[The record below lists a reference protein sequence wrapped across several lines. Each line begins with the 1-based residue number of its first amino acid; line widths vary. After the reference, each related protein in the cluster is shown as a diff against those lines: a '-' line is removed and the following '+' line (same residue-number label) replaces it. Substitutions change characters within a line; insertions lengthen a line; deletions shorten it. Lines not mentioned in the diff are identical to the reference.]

1 MLSVEQLYVNY
12 GEKEILHDVD
22 LQVDQEEIVM
32 IVGESGSGKSTLVR
46 SIMGLLGEEGHI
58 TKGNIVFQGVNL
70 CQLNKKQYREL
81 RGSRIAMV
89 FQQPESSFDPTQTIH
104 RQFYEAMNVHR
115 KVNVQEAKQT
125 AKSLL
130 GMLGFRE
137 PETILSKYPFE
148 LSGGMNQ
155 RVAIALA
162 MILNP
167 QLLLADEP
175 TSALDVTVQA
185 QCVKE
190 MMDLR
195 QHLGTTI
202 IIVTHN
208 MGVVSHM
215 ADKVA
220 VMYAGSIVEYGSKA
234 DVLNHPK
241 HPYTKALIASIPQIG
256 GTIPKGIPGQPPAFG
271 EVFTGC
277 SFSPRCSL
285 CDNICTH
292 EKPVMH
298 SGENGHAVFCHK
310 CLSEV

>member
-22 LQVDQEEIVM
+22 LQVAQEEIVM

-115 KVNVQEAKQT
+115 KVNVQEAEQT

-148 LSGGMNQ
+148 LSGGMAQ
-155 RVAIALA
+155 RVAIVNEPAF
-162 MILNP
+162 
-167 QLLLADEP
+167 LLADEP
-175 TSALDVTVQA
+175 TSALDVVVQK
-185 QCVKE
+185 QTLDVILD
-190 MMDLR
+190 MR
-195 QHLGTTI
+195 QKLHMTMLM
-202 IIVTHN
+202 VTHN
-208 MGVVSHM
+208 MGVVAYM
-215 ADKVA
+215 ADKVG
-220 VMYAGSIVEYGSKA
+220 VMHHGHLVEWGKKTE
-234 DVLNHPK
+234 LLKNPQ
-241 HPYTKALIASIPQIG
+241 HPYTRELIRAIPTMNGILPQYQETPQMKGWKNKVWYSETHWALM
-256 GTIPKGIPGQPPAFG
+256 
-271 EVFTGC
+271 V
-277 SFSPRCSL
+277 
-285 CDNICTH
+285 
-292 EKPVMH
+292 
-298 SGENGHAVFCHK
+298 
-310 CLSEV
+310 

>member
-22 LQVDQEEIVM
+22 LQVAQEEIVM

-115 KVNVQEAKQT
+115 KVNVQEAEQT

-148 LSGGMNQ
+148 LSGGMAQ
-155 RVAIALA
+155 RVALVNEPAF
-162 MILNP
+162 
-167 QLLLADEP
+167 LLADEP
-175 TSALDVTVQA
+175 TSALDVVVQK
-185 QCVKE
+185 QTLD
-190 MMDLR
+190 MILDMR
-195 QHLGTTI
+195 QKLHMTMLM
-202 IIVTHN
+202 VTHN
-208 MGVVSHM
+208 MGVVAYM
-215 ADKVA
+215 ADKVG
-220 VMYAGSIVEYGSKA
+220 VMHHGHLVEWGKKTE
-234 DVLNHPK
+234 LLKNPQ
-241 HPYTKALIASIPQIG
+241 HPYTRELIRAIPTMNGILPQYQETPQMKGWKNKVWYSETHWALMA
-256 GTIPKGIPGQPPAFG
+256 
-271 EVFTGC
+271 
-277 SFSPRCSL
+277 
-285 CDNICTH
+285 
-292 EKPVMH
+292 
-298 SGENGHAVFCHK
+298 
-310 CLSEV
+310 

>member
-22 LQVDQEEIVM
+22 LQVAQEEIVM

-115 KVNVQEAKQT
+115 KVNVQEAEQT

-148 LSGGMNQ
+148 LSGGMAQ

-162 MILNP
+162 VVNEP
-167 QLLLADEP
+167 AFLLADEP
-175 TSALDVTVQA
+175 TSALDVVVQK
-185 QCVKE
+185 QTLD
-190 MMDLR
+190 MR
-195 QHLGTTI
+195 QKLHMTMLM
-202 IIVTHN
+202 VTHN
-208 MGVVSHM
+208 MGVVAYM
-215 ADKVA
+215 ADKVG
-220 VMYAGSIVEYGSKA
+220 VMHHGHLVEWGKKTE
-234 DVLNHPK
+234 LLKNPQ
-241 HPYTKALIASIPQIG
+241 HPYTRELIRAIPTMNGILPQYQETPQMNGWKNKVWYSETHWALMA
-256 GTIPKGIPGQPPAFG
+256 
-271 EVFTGC
+271 
-277 SFSPRCSL
+277 
-285 CDNICTH
+285 
-292 EKPVMH
+292 
-298 SGENGHAVFCHK
+298 
-310 CLSEV
+310 

>member
-115 KVNVQEAKQT
+115 KINVREAEQT

-148 LSGGMNQ
+148 LSGGMAQ

-162 MILNP
+162 VVNEP
-167 QLLLADEP
+167 AFLLADEP
-175 TSALDVTVQA
+175 TSALDVVVQK
-185 QCVKE
+185 QTLD
-190 MMDLR
+190 MILDMR
-195 QHLGTTI
+195 QKLHMTMLM
-202 IIVTHN
+202 VTHN
-208 MGVVSHM
+208 MGVVAYM
-215 ADKVA
+215 ADKVG
-220 VMYAGSIVEYGSKA
+220 VMHHGHQVEWGKKTE
-234 DVLNHPK
+234 LLKNPQ
-241 HPYTKALIASIPQIG
+241 HPYTRELIRAIPTMNGILPQYQETPQMKGWKNKVWYSETHWALMA
-256 GTIPKGIPGQPPAFG
+256 
-271 EVFTGC
+271 
-277 SFSPRCSL
+277 
-285 CDNICTH
+285 
-292 EKPVMH
+292 
-298 SGENGHAVFCHK
+298 
-310 CLSEV
+310 

>member
-22 LQVDQEEIVM
+22 LQVAQEEIVM

-115 KVNVQEAKQT
+115 KVNVQEAEHT

-148 LSGGMNQ
+148 LSGGMAQ

-162 MILNP
+162 VVNEP
-167 QLLLADEP
+167 AFLLADEP
-175 TSALDVTVQA
+175 TSALDVVVQK
-185 QCVKE
+185 QTLD
-190 MMDLR
+190 MILDMR
-195 QHLGTTI
+195 QKLHMTMLM
-202 IIVTHN
+202 VTHN
-208 MGVVSHM
+208 MGVVAYM
-215 ADKVA
+215 ADKVG
-220 VMYAGSIVEYGSKA
+220 VMHHGHLVEWGKKTE
-234 DVLNHPK
+234 LLKNPQ
-241 HPYTKALIASIPQIG
+241 HPYTRELIRAIPTMNGILPQYQETPQMKGWKNKVWYSETHWALMA
-256 GTIPKGIPGQPPAFG
+256 
-271 EVFTGC
+271 
-277 SFSPRCSL
+277 
-285 CDNICTH
+285 
-292 EKPVMH
+292 
-298 SGENGHAVFCHK
+298 
-310 CLSEV
+310 

>member
-22 LQVDQEEIVM
+22 LQVAQEEIVM

-115 KVNVQEAKQT
+115 KVNVQEAEQT

-148 LSGGMNQ
+148 LSGGMAQ

-162 MILNP
+162 VVNEP
-167 QLLLADEP
+167 AFLLADEP
-175 TSALDVTVQA
+175 TSALDVVVQK
-185 QCVKE
+185 QTLDVILD
-190 MMDLR
+190 MR
-195 QHLGTTI
+195 QKLHMTMLM
-202 IIVTHN
+202 VTHN
-208 MGVVSHM
+208 MGVVAYM
-215 ADKVA
+215 ADKVG
-220 VMYAGSIVEYGSKA
+220 VMHQGHLVEWGKKTE
-234 DVLNHPK
+234 LLKNPQ
-241 HPYTKALIASIPQIG
+241 HPYTRELIRAIPTMNGILPQYQETPQMKGWKNKVWYSETHWALMA
-256 GTIPKGIPGQPPAFG
+256 
-271 EVFTGC
+271 
-277 SFSPRCSL
+277 
-285 CDNICTH
+285 
-292 EKPVMH
+292 
-298 SGENGHAVFCHK
+298 
-310 CLSEV
+310 

>member
-22 LQVDQEEIVM
+22 LQVAQEEIVM

-115 KVNVQEAKQT
+115 KVNVREAEQT

-148 LSGGMNQ
+148 LSGGMAQ

-162 MILNP
+162 VVNEP
-167 QLLLADEP
+167 AFLLADEP
-175 TSALDVTVQA
+175 TSALDVVVQK
-185 QCVKE
+185 QTLD
-190 MMDLR
+190 MILDMR
-195 QHLGTTI
+195 QKLHMTMLM
-202 IIVTHN
+202 VTHN
-208 MGVVSHM
+208 MGVVAYM
-215 ADKVA
+215 ADKVG
-220 VMYAGSIVEYGSKA
+220 VVHYGHLVEWGKKTE
-234 DVLNHPK
+234 LLKNPQ
-241 HPYTKALIASIPQIG
+241 HPYTRELIRAIPTMNGILPQYQETPQMKGWKNKVWYSETHWALMA
-256 GTIPKGIPGQPPAFG
+256 
-271 EVFTGC
+271 
-277 SFSPRCSL
+277 
-285 CDNICTH
+285 
-292 EKPVMH
+292 
-298 SGENGHAVFCHK
+298 
-310 CLSEV
+310 

>member
-22 LQVDQEEIVM
+22 FQVDQEEIVM

-115 KVNVQEAKQT
+115 KINVREAAQT

-148 LSGGMNQ
+148 LSGGMAQ

-162 MILNP
+162 VVNEP
-167 QLLLADEP
+167 AFLLADEP
-175 TSALDVTVQA
+175 TSALDVVVQK
-185 QCVKE
+185 QTLD
-190 MMDLR
+190 MILDMR
-195 QHLGTTI
+195 QKLHMTMLM
-202 IIVTHN
+202 VTHN
-208 MGVVSHM
+208 MGVVAYM
-215 ADKVA
+215 ADKVG
-220 VMYAGSIVEYGSKA
+220 VMHHGHLVEWGKKTE
-234 DVLNHPK
+234 LLKNPQ
-241 HPYTKALIASIPQIG
+241 HPYTRELIRAIP
-256 GTIPKGIPGQPPAFG
+256 TDRKS
-271 EVFTGC
+271 V
-277 SFSPRCSL
+277 
-285 CDNICTH
+285 
-292 EKPVMH
+292 V
-298 SGENGHAVFCHK
+298 
-310 CLSEV
+310 

>member
-22 LQVDQEEIVM
+22 FQVAQEEIVM

-115 KVNVQEAKQT
+115 KVNVQEAEQT

-137 PETILSKYPFE
+137 TETILSKYPFE

-277 SFSPRCSL
+277 SFSPRCSF

>member
-22 LQVDQEEIVM
+22 LQVAQEEIVM

-115 KVNVQEAKQT
+115 KVNVREAEQT

-148 LSGGMNQ
+148 LSGGMAQ

-162 MILNP
+162 VVNEP
-167 QLLLADEP
+167 AFLLADEP
-175 TSALDVTVQA
+175 TSALDVVVQK
-185 QCVKE
+185 QTLDVILD
-190 MMDLR
+190 MR
-195 QHLGTTI
+195 QKLHMTMLM
-202 IIVTHN
+202 VTHN
-208 MGVVSHM
+208 MGV
-215 ADKVA
+215 KVG
-220 VMYAGSIVEYGSKA
+220 VMHHGHLVEWGKKTE
-234 DVLNHPK
+234 LLKNPQ
-241 HPYTKALIASIPQIG
+241 HPYTRELIRAIPTMNGILPQYQETPQMKGWKNKVWYSETHWALMA
-256 GTIPKGIPGQPPAFG
+256 
-271 EVFTGC
+271 
-277 SFSPRCSL
+277 
-285 CDNICTH
+285 
-292 EKPVMH
+292 
-298 SGENGHAVFCHK
+298 
-310 CLSEV
+310 

>member
-22 LQVDQEEIVM
+22 LQVAQEEIVM

-115 KVNVQEAKQT
+115 KVNVQEAEQT

-148 LSGGMNQ
+148 LSGGMAQ

-162 MILNP
+162 VVNEP
-167 QLLLADEP
+167 AFLLADEP
-175 TSALDVTVQA
+175 TSALDVVVQK
-185 QCVKE
+185 QTLD
-190 MMDLR
+190 MILDMR
-195 QHLGTTI
+195 QKLHMTMLM
-202 IIVTHN
+202 VTHN
-208 MGVVSHM
+208 MGVVAYM
-215 ADKVA
+215 ADKVG
-220 VMYAGSIVEYGSKA
+220 VMYHGHLVEWGKKTE
-234 DVLNHPK
+234 LLKNPQ
-241 HPYTKALIASIPQIG
+241 HPYTRELIRAIPTMNGILPQYQETPQMKGWKNKVWYSETHWALMA
-256 GTIPKGIPGQPPAFG
+256 
-271 EVFTGC
+271 
-277 SFSPRCSL
+277 
-285 CDNICTH
+285 
-292 EKPVMH
+292 
-298 SGENGHAVFCHK
+298 
-310 CLSEV
+310 

>member
-22 LQVDQEEIVM
+22 LQVAQEEIVM

-89 FQQPESSFDPTQTIH
+89 FQQPIH

-115 KVNVQEAKQT
+115 KVNVREAEQT

-148 LSGGMNQ
+148 LSGGMAQ

-162 MILNP
+162 VVNEP
-167 QLLLADEP
+167 AFLLDDEP
-175 TSALDVTVQA
+175 TSALDVVVQK
-185 QCVKE
+185 QTLDVILD
-190 MMDLR
+190 MR
-195 QHLGTTI
+195 QKLHMTMLM
-202 IIVTHN
+202 VTHN
-208 MGVVSHM
+208 MGVVAYM
-215 ADKVA
+215 ADKVG
-220 VMYAGSIVEYGSKA
+220 VMHHGHLVEWGKKTE
-234 DVLNHPK
+234 LLKNPQ
-241 HPYTKALIASIPQIG
+241 HPYTRELIRAIPTMNGILPQYQETPQMKGWKNKVWYSETHWALMA
-256 GTIPKGIPGQPPAFG
+256 
-271 EVFTGC
+271 
-277 SFSPRCSL
+277 
-285 CDNICTH
+285 
-292 EKPVMH
+292 
-298 SGENGHAVFCHK
+298 
-310 CLSEV
+310 

>member
-22 LQVDQEEIVM
+22 LQVAQEEIVM

-115 KVNVQEAKQT
+115 KVNVREAEQT

-137 PETILSKYPFE
+137 TETILSKYPFE
-148 LSGGMNQ
+148 LSGGMRFCWLMSL
-155 RVAIALA
+155 RV
-162 MILNP
+162 P
-167 QLLLADEP
+167 
-175 TSALDVTVQA
+175 
-185 QCVKE
+185 
-190 MMDLR
+190 
-195 QHLGTTI
+195 
-202 IIVTHN
+202 
-208 MGVVSHM
+208 
-215 ADKVA
+215 
-220 VMYAGSIVEYGSKA
+220 
-234 DVLNHPK
+234 
-241 HPYTKALIASIPQIG
+241 
-256 GTIPKGIPGQPPAFG
+256 
-271 EVFTGC
+271 
-277 SFSPRCSL
+277 
-285 CDNICTH
+285 
-292 EKPVMH
+292 
-298 SGENGHAVFCHK
+298 
-310 CLSEV
+310 

>member
-22 LQVDQEEIVM
+22 LQVAQEEIVM

-115 KVNVQEAKQT
+115 KVNVQEAEQT

-148 LSGGMNQ
+148 LSGGMAQ

-162 MILNP
+162 VVN
-167 QLLLADEP
+167 EP
-175 TSALDVTVQA
+175 TSALDVVVQK
-185 QCVKE
+185 QTLD
-190 MMDLR
+190 MILDMR
-195 QHLGTTI
+195 QKLHMTMLM
-202 IIVTHN
+202 VTHN
-208 MGVVSHM
+208 MGVVAYM
-215 ADKVA
+215 ADKVG
-220 VMYAGSIVEYGSKA
+220 VMHHGHLVEWGKKTE
-234 DVLNHPK
+234 LLKNPQ
-241 HPYTKALIASIPQIG
+241 HPYTRELIRAIPTMNGILPQYQETPQMKGWKNKVWYSETHWALMA
-256 GTIPKGIPGQPPAFG
+256 
-271 EVFTGC
+271 
-277 SFSPRCSL
+277 
-285 CDNICTH
+285 
-292 EKPVMH
+292 
-298 SGENGHAVFCHK
+298 
-310 CLSEV
+310 

>member
-22 LQVDQEEIVM
+22 LQVAQEEIVM

-115 KVNVQEAKQT
+115 KVNVREAERT

-148 LSGGMNQ
+148 LSGGMAQ

-162 MILNP
+162 VVNEP
-167 QLLLADEP
+167 AFLLADEP
-175 TSALDVTVQA
+175 VQKQTLDVILD
-185 QCVKE
+185 
-190 MMDLR
+190 MR
-195 QHLGTTI
+195 QKLHTTMLM
-202 IIVTHN
+202 VTHN
-208 MGVVSHM
+208 MGVVAYM
-215 ADKVA
+215 ADKVG
-220 VMYAGSIVEYGSKA
+220 VMHHGHLVEWGKKTE
-234 DVLNHPK
+234 LLKNPQ
-241 HPYTKALIASIPQIG
+241 HPYTRELIRAIPTMNGILPQYQETPQMKGWKNKVWYSETHWALMAER
-256 GTIPKGIPGQPPAFG
+256 A
-271 EVFTGC
+271 
-277 SFSPRCSL
+277 
-285 CDNICTH
+285 
-292 EKPVMH
+292 
-298 SGENGHAVFCHK
+298 
-310 CLSEV
+310 

>member
-22 LQVDQEEIVM
+22 LQVAQEEIVM

-115 KVNVQEAKQT
+115 KVNVQEAEQT

-148 LSGGMNQ
+148 LSGGMAQ

-162 MILNP
+162 VVNEP
-167 QLLLADEP
+167 AFLLVDEP
-175 TSALDVTVQA
+175 TSALDVVVQK
-185 QCVKE
+185 QTLD
-190 MMDLR
+190 MILDMR
-195 QHLGTTI
+195 QKLHMTMLM
-202 IIVTHN
+202 VTHN
-208 MGVVSHM
+208 MGVVAYM
-215 ADKVA
+215 ADKVG
-220 VMYAGSIVEYGSKA
+220 VMHNGHLVEWGKKTE
-234 DVLNHPK
+234 LLKNPQ
-241 HPYTKALIASIPQIG
+241 HPYTRELIRAIPTMNGILPQYQETPQMKGWKNKVWYSETHWALMA
-256 GTIPKGIPGQPPAFG
+256 
-271 EVFTGC
+271 
-277 SFSPRCSL
+277 
-285 CDNICTH
+285 
-292 EKPVMH
+292 
-298 SGENGHAVFCHK
+298 
-310 CLSEV
+310 